1 MQLKIRILSVV
12 FITLFIGLILRL
24 FYWQVIKGKSL
35 SQEAK
40 LQYSSSKVTSAPR
53 GNIKAADGS
62 FWAVRTPAW
71 LLYANGTEIEI
82 SRREIA
88 NKLADILVTDRE
100 DPKSLLDEAIRDEA
114 IRDEAIRIENVLN
127 KKGSYIPLKQKASTE
142 VKNNIEA
149 LKISGIEFDPQEI
162 RYYPEASSSAQI
174 LGFVGKDEDG
184 ADIGYFG
191 LEGYYNLPLSG
202 KSGYLGRE
210 KDAHGAPILINGT
223 QKVSAVSGVDL
234 ITTIDKRIQI
244 LAEEKLKEGVE
255 KYGAKGG
262 SVTIMNPNTGA
273 VLAMASLPSYDPSKY
288 WEYGDSYFKNPV
300 ISNSF
305 EPGSIFKVVVMAAGL
320 DTKVIKPDTECDIC
334 GAPLKLDKYFIKTW
348 NNEYTENINMTD
360 VLVHSDNVGMSYIGQ
375 KLGADNLY
383 DYLDKFGF
391 GKPTGIDLQG
401 ESAPKLREKGT
412 WNVVDLATTSFGQG
426 IAVTG
431 IEMIRAVSVIA
442 NGGYLITPKV
452 VDKIEGDGWQEQ
464 TKTDA
469 PQRIISEESAR
480 GTTRMMVEAVD
491 RGEAQW
497 VKIPGFSVAGKTG
510 TAQIPVAGH
519 YDATNTN
526 HSFVGFAPANKA
538 KFIML
543 VTLQSPQTSP
553 WAAETA
559 APLWF
564 TIGRDLF
571 PYLGI
576 QPDQ

>member
-1 MQLKIRILSVV
+1 
-12 FITLFIGLILRL
+12 
-24 FYWQVIKGKSL
+24 
-35 SQEAK
+35 
-40 LQYSSSKVTSAPR
+40 
-53 GNIKAADGS
+53 
-62 FWAVRTPAW
+62 
-71 LLYANGTEIEI
+71 
-82 SRREIA
+82 
-88 NKLADILVTDRE
+88 
-100 DPKSLLDEAIRDEA
+100 
-114 IRDEAIRIENVLN
+114 
-127 KKGSYIPLKQKASTE
+127 
-142 VKNNIEA
+142 
-149 LKISGIEFDPQEI
+149 
-162 RYYPEASSSAQI
+162 
-174 LGFVGKDEDG
+174 
-184 ADIGYFG
+184 
-191 LEGYYNLPLSG
+191 
-202 KSGYLGRE
+202 
-210 KDAHGAPILINGT
+210 
-223 QKVSAVSGVDL
+223 
-234 ITTIDKRIQI
+234 
-244 LAEEKLKEGVE
+244 
-255 KYGAKGG
+255 
-262 SVTIMNPNTGA
+262 
-273 VLAMASLPSYDPSKY
+273 
-288 WEYGDSYFKNPV
+288 
-300 ISNSF
+300 
-305 EPGSIFKVVVMAAGL
+305 MAAGL

-348 NNEYTENINMTD
+348 NNEYTQNINMTD
-360 VLVHSDNVGMSYIGQ
+360 VIVHSDNVGMSYIGQ

-431 IEMIRAVSVIA
+431 IEMIRAVSTIA

-464 TKTDA
+464 TKTEA

-480 GTTRMMVEAVD
+480 ETTRMMVEAVN

-526 HSFVGFAPANKA
+526 HSFIGFAPANKA

-564 TIGRDLF
+564 TIGRELF

>member
-12 FITLFIGLILRL
+12 FITLFIGLVLRL

-53 GNIKAADGS
+53 GNIKATDGS

-82 SRREIA
+82 NRREIA
-88 NKLADILVTDRE
+88 NKLADILVTDHS
-100 DPKSLLDEAIRDEA
+100 DQKNLLDEAVRL
-114 IRDEAIRIENVLN
+114 ENVLN
-127 KKGSYIPLKQKASTE
+127 KKGSYIPLKQKVSTE
-142 VKNNIEA
+142 IKNNIEA
-149 LKISGIEFDPQEI
+149 LQISGIEFDPQET
-162 RYYPEASSSAQI
+162 RYYPEASNAAQI

-184 ADIGYFG
+184 ADVGYFG

-223 QKVSAVSGVDL
+223 QKVSAVSGVNL
-234 ITTIDKRIQI
+234 VTTVDKRIQI
-244 LAEEKLKEGVE
+244 LVEEKLKEGIE

-262 SVTIMNPNTGA
+262 SVTIMNPNTGS

-305 EPGSIFKVVVMAAGL
+305 EPGSILKVVVMAAGL

-360 VLVHSDNVGMSYIGQ
+360 VIVHSDNVGMSYIGQ

-412 WNVVDLATTSFGQG
+412 WNIVDLATTSFGQG

-431 IEMIRAVSVIA
+431 IEMIRAVSAIA

-464 TKTDA
+464 TKTDS
-469 PQRIISEESAR
+469 PQRIISEESAKE
-480 GTTRMMVEAVD
+480 TTRMMVEAVN

>member
-100 DPKSLLDEAIRDEA
+100 DPKSLLDEAIRGEA

-210 KDAHGAPILINGT
+210 EDAHGAPILINGT

-273 VLAMASLPSYDPSKY
+273 VLAMASLPSYDPGKY

-305 EPGSIFKVVVMAAGL
+305 EPGSIFKVVIMAAGL

>member
-1 MQLKIRILSVV
+1 M
-12 FITLFIGLILRL
+12 
-24 FYWQVIKGKSL
+24 
-35 SQEAK
+35 
-40 LQYSSSKVTSAPR
+40 QYSSSKVTSAPR

-100 DPKSLLDEAIRDEA
+100 DPKSLL
-114 IRDEAIRIENVLN
+114 DEAIRIENVLN

-273 VLAMASLPSYDPSKY
+273 VLAMASLPSYDPGKY

>member
-273 VLAMASLPSYDPSKY
+273 VLAMASLPSYDPGKY

-426 IAVTG
+426 IAVTA